1 MIEPLKRLIQEI
13 VNSQAKLEI
22 MHYFQHNPYAWES
35 LSGLAQRLHRTP
47 EEIYSALLELTRHH
61 LVRAR
66 PLRAGASELVYSYN
80 HEAAARL
87 GIPSLVEA
95 YDGEGRQ
102 EILDT
107 LKLVDE
113 QMRWRRWTEQR
124 ALESLRRRF
133 VSMITHELRTPLTI
147 IKGTLETLQQS
158 THLPEDLRPL
168 VQRAE
173 RQSERLSSVVENL
186 LVLAG
191 LETGRD
197 LELYLG
203 EIDFPRLLQEVCRRL
218 QAGEPPPN
226 FRLSLQDAPETIIA
240 DEYLLGQLLEEL
252 LHNAIKFSPP
262 GAPIGLEASQ
272 DEENVFLCIE
282 DQGQGIA
289 PHDYERVFAPFEQGA
304 PDSSYQTGGM
314 GLGLF
319 MARKIVEAHGGAIWI
334 EAKPP
339 PGTRLCLR
347 LPLAGPPKN
356 SSVNKD

>member
-1 MIEPLKRLIQEI
+1 MNEQLRRLLQDI
-13 VNSQAKLEI
+13 VNSYAKLEI
-22 MHYFQHNPYAWES
+22 VYYFQQNPYALES
-35 LSGLAQRLHRTP
+35 ISGLAQRLHRPP
-47 EEIYSALLELTRHH
+47 EEIYAALLDLTSHN
-61 LVRAR
+61 LLQAR
-66 PLRAGASELVYSYN
+66 PLRVGASELVYSYN
-80 HEAAARL
+80 RETAARL
-87 GIPSLVEA
+87 GVPALIEA
-95 YDGEGRQ
+95 YQGERRQ
-102 EILDT
+102 EILQA

-113 QMRWRRWTEQR
+113 QLRWRRLAEQR

-147 IKGTLETLQQS
+147 IKGILETLRQS
-158 THLPEDLRPL
+158 PHLSGEARAL

-173 RQSERLSSVVENL
+173 QQSERLSSVVENL

-203 EIDFPRLLQEVCRRL
+203 EIDFPRLLQEVCQRL
-218 QAGEPPPN
+218 HAGEPPPN
-226 FRLSLQDAPETIIA
+226 IRLSIQDASATIIA
-240 DEYLLGQLLEEL
+240 DEYLVGQLLEEL

-262 GAPIGLEASQ
+262 GAPISLEASQ

-304 PDSSYQTGGM
+304 PDSSYQTGGI

-347 LPLAGPPKN
+347 LPLAGPQ
-356 SSVNKD
+356 KDR